1 MRAGGS
7 RHRSSGTPRGEK
19 QSNSTGELCAAIE
32 LLYALTHDAARP
44 IESRGVIRP
53 DSELVM
59 GAMTGRTVAHENVEL
74 TRRVRGL
81 WEELRK
87 RHGGQVT
94 LSHVR
99 GHSHHKWND
108 RADALAEKGRQ
119 GEIKSRRAEWEATR
133 AWLDQPLLVSTQ
145 GRFTLAASRTFW
157 VRRGATHVEIGMD
170 VTIDV
175 PSMRWTRDNRPSKQP
190 FNKESF
196 FPFAPKLS
204 FKSSFMLGF
213 GQLVVAPFFQAQHGR
228 AKSSPSQSLVG
239 SQPITLSLP
248 CG

>member
-1 MRAGGS
+1 MTVGGDGGEDANATEEA
-7 RHRSSGTPRGEK
+7 SGCGPVVIDIDHPAHLGATK
-19 QSNSTGELCAAIE
+19 HSNNTGELCAAIE
-32 LLYALTHDAARP
+32 LLHALTHDAARP
-44 IESRGVIRP
+44 TESRGVIRP

-145 GRFTLAASRTFW
+145 GRFTLAA
-157 VRRGATHVEIGMD
+157 
-170 VTIDV
+170 
-175 PSMRWTRDNRPSKQP
+175 
-190 FNKESF
+190 
-196 FPFAPKLS
+196 
-204 FKSSFMLGF
+204 
-213 GQLVVAPFFQAQHGR
+213 
-228 AKSSPSQSLVG
+228 
-239 SQPITLSLP
+239 
-248 CG
+248 